1 MASAAERMKAMGDEL
16 QKRTEE
22 SYKRKDEYGPTF
34 TYFKKDL
41 VDVSFWKP
49 NVAIHLFDIIPSFA
63 GKNWPQD
70 GQGNRLAEG
79 KPVYVLDI
87 QVHTNVGPNDAQFIC
102 LTRNYGKPC
111 PICEHQVELKKEPD
125 YDNDLIKSLY
135 PKRRNVYNVL
145 VYDNKEDEDKGVQIF
160 EVAHFFM
167 EQKLT
172 PLAMDAR
179 TKALIPYAHY
189 EKGKTIQF
197 EVTKK
202 PYKVG
207 EKTIQ
212 GSDFGGHKFLDRN
225 GYSLLDPY
233 EDGTTILDDAYT
245 LDELI
250 HIPEYDEVY
259 KAYWSGIRDLPEKQ
273 EEQPVG
279 RRRQRVVEQ
288 STPVKEE
295 APATTT
301 TRRRPGKAAEPEVD
315 KIVGMTGCPNGGKF
329 GEDIDKMGEDCNKCE
344 VYDSCALKAEELK
357 GKGETPKQ
365 EAKVETPAV
374 GGRVRRRPG
383 A

>member
-1 MASAAERMKAMGDEL
+1 
-16 QKRTEE
+16 
-22 SYKRKDEYGPTF
+22 
-34 TYFKKDL
+34 
-41 VDVSFWKP
+41 
-49 NVAIHLFDIIPSFA
+49 
-63 GKNWPQD
+63 
-70 GQGNRLAEG
+70 LAVG

-102 LTRNYGKPC
+102 LARKYGKPC
-111 PICEHQVELKKEPD
+111 PICEHQAELKKEPD
-125 YDNDLIKSLY
+125 YDNDMIKSLY
-135 PKRRNVYNVL
+135 PKRRNVYNVF
-145 VYDNKEDEDKGVQIF
+145 VYDNKEEEDKGVQIF

-167 EQKLT
+167 ESKLT

-202 PYKVG
+202 AYKVG

-233 EDGTTILDDAYT
+233 DDGTTILDDAFT

-259 KAYWSGIRDLPEKQ
+259 KAYWSGIRDLPERQ
-273 EEQPVG
+273 EEPSVG
-279 RRRQRVVEQ
+279 RRSRRAVEQ
-288 STPVKEE
+288 PAAKEE
-295 APATTT
+295 VTTVAK
-301 TRRRPGKAAEPEVD
+301 RRRATPTAEPEVD
-315 KIVGMTGCPNGGKF
+315 KIAGAVGCPSGGKF

-357 GKGETPKQ
+357 GKVETPKE
-365 EAKVETPAV
+365 EAKAETPAV